1 MKDRL
6 LLLLATFVA
15 YIPLLAIQ
23 KPLFMAYNH
32 NMAETTWQDWFAVIR
47 HGISLDMT
55 IAGYLSIIPFLIIL
69 LSVWIKAP
77 WRAVLKVYFLISA
90 VLVATIFSVDI
101 ALYAYWGFRL
111 DSTVLFYLE
120 SPKDAMAS
128 IPVVQFIQQALFFI
142 AYTTLITWVCWRW
155 VVPIFKEKVTKR
167 ILSTGVLLF
176 CGALLILPIRGGVT
190 VSTANVGQVYF
201 SPTLFLNHAAI
212 NPCFSLIASVL
223 KEQDFASQYNYL
235 SEADRKETF
244 TALTTKPA
252 IANRDTVLNTT
263 RPNILLILLESFSA
277 NAVGVLGGE
286 GDATPQLDRLSK
298 SGILFTQMYANSFRT
313 DRGIVSTL
321 NGYPAQPTT
330 SIMKYPAKSQ
340 SLPAL
345 ATALNKNGY
354 QSSMLYGGDINFTNM
369 QSYFYASGYEKIVA
383 DSDFPLSSRLSKWGV
398 NDDMTFPH
406 LFKEIKQ
413 SDATQPWFKTFLT
426 LSSHEPFE
434 VPYAH
439 YEDPYLN
446 SVAYTDSCIGSFIDS
461 LEQLPSWKN
470 TLVILVSDHGF
481 LYPDTI
487 KQYAPER
494 HHIPMIWLGGAI
506 KKPTVINTLASQND
520 IVATVLNQLSLDSS
534 AFAFSKDIFDSQQDK
549 YVFYSFNNGFGWI
562 DSTGTSV
569 FNAENEAPL
578 IESPTEGSSL
588 RIHKGKAYLQTLY
601 DDMGSR

>member
-1 MKDRL
+1 M
-6 LLLLATFVA
+6 
-15 YIPLLAIQ
+15 
-23 KPLFMAYNH
+23 
-32 NMAETTWQDWFAVIR
+32 
-47 HGISLDMT
+47 
-55 IAGYLSIIPFLIIL
+55 
-69 LSVWIKAP
+69 
-77 WRAVLKVYFLISA
+77 
-90 VLVATIFSVDI
+90 
-101 ALYAYWGFRL
+101 
-111 DSTVLFYLE
+111 
-120 SPKDAMAS
+120 
-128 IPVVQFIQQALFFI
+128 
-142 AYTTLITWVCWRW
+142 
-155 VVPIFKEKVTKR
+155 
-167 ILSTGVLLF
+167 
-176 CGALLILPIRGGVT
+176 
-190 VSTANVGQVYF
+190 
-201 SPTLFLNHAAI
+201 
-212 NPCFSLIASVL
+212 L

-439 YEDPYLN
+439 YKDPYLN

-534 AFAFSKDIFDSQQDK
+534 AFTFSKDIFDSQQDK

-578 IESPTEGSSL
+578 IESPTEGSRL